1 MRRLVVA
8 VTGTTGVIYGIR
20 LLEVLRGIADVET
33 HLIVSRTARRVIVE
47 ETDVAPEAVEA
58 LAARSY
64 DNGDVGAAPAGSAF
78 QTAGMMIVPCAGR
91 TVGALAAG
99 NPASLITRAAD
110 VTLKEGRPLV
120 LVPPDTPWHLGDLRR
135 LRALAEMGAVILP
148 PMPAFYPRPR
158 TVEELVD
165 HTVGRILD
173 RFGIAHTL
181 VEEWTGHARPPA
193 RRGRPS
199 A

>member
-64 DNGDVGAAPAGSAF
+64 DNGDVGAAPASSAF
-78 QTAGMMIVPCAGR
+78 QTTGMIIVPCGGQ

-110 VTLKEGRPLV
+110 VTLKEGRLLV

-135 LRALAEMGAVILP
+135 LRVLAELGAVILP
-148 PMPAFYPRPR
+148 PKPAFYPRPR
-158 TVEELVD
+158 TVDDLVN

-173 RFGIAHTL
+173 RVGIPHSL
-181 VEEWTGHARPPA
+181 VEEWTGHARPS
-193 RRGRPS
+193 RPRERPPG
-199 A
+199 